1 MNSHQNDF
9 QFDEQNMQAL
19 FAENLPEETLPAD
32 LSDRLL
38 NTILLE
44 VEQVYAEPIPL
55 HQRGWGWLAG
65 LFQNRWIVPL
75 STAAAAA
82 AVLAFVVIT
91 RFTMLEPSVLMVAQG
106 GNVEVLR
113 ENGRQIRVRHG
124 EDLLLF
130 EGDILVTQTGR
141 AFMQWQDDQQVSAGP
156 NTRVAFNELDTR
168 NEGTQFEASIDR
180 GKIFVDINSKLV
192 PELDQFQ
199 IQTPNGVY
207 SAVGTE
213 FLVRVDVQS
222 VGSEAN
228 AAESTTSLTVR
239 EGQVAAVVSANA
251 DAADASSEASSLETF
266 AVAQNWKLTVA
277 SNREPVLEEV
287 TEDQIYEELASVVP
301 EVVAAEKE
309 LPILKSE
316 KAIIQV
322 RPEPSQDAEPTEI
335 AVNEEAWEVVDVTED
350 GEFEIVV
357 NPDGD
362 VGYVDVDD
370 VEAPEPDDSPSTV
383 IAQTPP
389 TPGVPIAAPTSTPT
403 ADSPAPPSTSDED
416 GSRTPGSGERVTPS
430 ATQVDEA
437 PVEDESA
444 TPEPTASSVGEQ
456 VEQIKP
462 GPTATATTPPI
473 VAPTLTLTPTPLP
486 TSTST
491 AAVVVPTATLTPL
504 PTNTFTATPPPAA
517 THTPPPQPTSPVIVV
532 LPTRNPTSP
541 LPTPTSPPTS
551 PPTRTPTS
559 PPTRTPTATWTPL
572 PTVTSTPNP
581 EAEEPVDVAT
591 AVEAASDSDQMG
603 TIPDSSG
610 E

>member
-55 HQRGWGWLAG
+55 HKRGWGWLAA
-65 LFQNRWIVPL
+65 LFQNRWVVPL

-91 RFTMLEPSVLMVAQG
+91 RFTMLEPSVLMLAQG

-113 ENGRQIRVRHG
+113 ENGRQIRVGHG

-130 EGDILVTQTGR
+130 EGDTLVTQTGR
-141 AFMQWQDDQQVSAGP
+141 AFMQWQDDQQISAGP
-156 NTRVAFNELDTR
+156 NTRIAFNELDTR
-168 NEGTQFEASIDR
+168 NDGAQFEAAMGR

-192 PELDQFQ
+192 PDLDQFQ
-199 IQTPNGVY
+199 VQTPNGMY

-222 VGSEAN
+222 VGSEAS

-239 EGQVAAVVSANA
+239 EGQVAAVVSADA
-251 DAADASSEASSLETF
+251 DTADASNEASPSETF
-266 AVAQNWKLTVA
+266 AVAQNWKLTIA

-287 TEDQIYEELASVVP
+287 TEEQIYEELVSVVP

-322 RPEPSQDAEPTEI
+322 RSEPNQDAEPIEI
-335 AVNEEAWEVVDVTED
+335 AVNEEAWELVDVTED

-362 VGYVDVDD
+362 VGYVDVED
-370 VEAPEPDDSPSTV
+370 VEAPAPDDTPSTI

-389 TPGVPIAAPTSTPT
+389 TPSVPQAAPTSTPT
-403 ADSPAPPSTSDED
+403 ADSPALPSTSDED

-430 ATQVDEA
+430 ATQVDET
-437 PVEDESA
+437 PVEDGSA
-444 TPEPTASSVGEQ
+444 TATATATPTASGMGEQ
-456 VEQIKP
+456 AEQIKP
-462 GPTATATTPPI
+462 GPTASATTPPI

-491 AAVVVPTATLTPL
+491 IAVVVPTATLTPL
-504 PTNTFTATPPPAA
+504 PTSTFTATLPPTA

-532 LPTRNPTSP
+532 LPTRKPTSP
-541 LPTPTSPPTS
+541 LPTPTSPP
-551 PPTRTPTS
+551 PS

-572 PTVTSTPNP
+572 PTATATPNP

-591 AVEAASDSDQMG
+591 VVEAASESEQMG